1 MFKGIQIK
9 SSIFLFA
16 DDLILYIRD
25 LKDYIRK
32 LELIGT
38 FRKVVGYKVN
48 KQVLVPLALHTNN
61 PTKGSER
68 SLQGKIKMLK
78 N

>member
-1 MFKGIQIK
+1 MCKGIQIK

-16 DDLILYIRD
+16 DDVILYIRD

-38 FRKVVGYKVN
+38 FRKVVGHKVN
-48 KQVLVPLALHTNN
+48 KRVLVPLALHTNN

>member
-1 MFKGIQIK
+1 MFKGILIK

-16 DDLILYIRD
+16 DDVILYIRD

-48 KQVLVPLALHTNN
+48 KRVLVPLAPHTNN

-68 SLQGKIKMLK
+68 SLQEKIKMLK

>member
-9 SSIFLFA
+9 SLIFLFT
-16 DDLILYIRD
+16 DYVILYIRD

-32 LELIGT
+32 LELVGIS
-38 FRKVVGYKVN
+38 RKVVEYKVN
-48 KQVLVPLALHTNN
+48 KHELVQLAIQTNN

-68 SLQGKIKMLK
+68 SLQ
-78 N
+78 